1 MTNSK
6 NFNSKSNSLEK
17 LEKSKWFIELITFNK
32 QDLIQ
37 EKDQSE
43 AKLNDDFLLIPY
55 VIEKTVLLKL
65 ISVADN
71 VYDPMSSRQTKLFS
85 ELVFQLIKDY
95 PTLNHQS
102 SNTKVI
108 FDNKQYDFDLKLKSG
123 FYFSYL

>member
-108 FDNKQYDFDLKLKSG
+108 FDNKQ
-123 FYFSYL
+123 